1 MKGLEAGAH
10 FDARLIAQTAQIEV
24 HIQSYR
30 EKIPKKNFGKL
41 AMEERLRHRHYMSVA
56 KKILKE
62 MQ

>member
-1 MKGLEAGAH
+1 MKRIEAGAH
-10 FDARLIAQTAQIEV
+10 FDARLIVQTAQKEA

-41 AMEERLRHRHYMSVA
+41 EMEERLRHRHYMIVA